1 MQNNT
6 ASVTI
11 TDDIKVEVFP
21 EYLPE
26 QSEPEKNRYFFSY
39 RVLIT
44 NLSNKSVRLISRH
57 WIIINADGDREDV
70 EGPGVVGYL
79 PELNPGESFEYSSSC
94 PMDTEWGTM
103 EGTYTFMREDGE
115 KFKAK
120 IGRFYLVSSKVTAE

>member
-57 WIIINADGDREDV
+57 WIIINAEGDREDV

>member
-6 ASVTI
+6 SSVTI

-57 WIIINADGDREDV
+57 WIIINAEGDREDV